1 MWGLACKLSSVGLR
15 ACGCGICVGLRE
27 CGNDGLCGLV
37 KERRR
42 GGLCAA
48 SLGELWGW
56 AGAQPGQ
63 RGSAQAPEP
72 CVLCLPAASW
82 RSPPPG
88 LQTHPADQ
96 DFSPF
101 LAGPARE
108 EPGTQQGP
116 GGTGGLAPEA
126 GSLRS

>member
-1 MWGLACKLSSVGLR
+1 MQPPWGNSG
-15 ACGCGICVGLRE
+15 
-27 CGNDGLCGLV
+27 DGQEPSPD
-37 KERRR
+37 K
-42 GGLCAA
+42 GGLHKPWSPVFSA
-48 SLGELWGW
+48 SRLPP
-56 AGAQPGQ
+56 GAP
-63 RGSAQAPEP
+63 
-72 CVLCLPAASW
+72 L
-82 RSPPPG
+82 PPG